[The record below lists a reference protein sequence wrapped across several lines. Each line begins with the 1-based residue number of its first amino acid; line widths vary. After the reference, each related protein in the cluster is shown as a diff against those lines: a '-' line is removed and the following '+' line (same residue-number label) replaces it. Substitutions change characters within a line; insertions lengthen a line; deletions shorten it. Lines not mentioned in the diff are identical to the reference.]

1 MLVVGLTGGIAS
13 GKTTVSDLFAE
24 RGVAVIDADVIGR
37 QSLDPDQP
45 GYQLLVDRLG
55 EEILNS
61 NKAIDRKAL
70 RNSVFNQPE
79 LKLWLEEN
87 LHPLIY
93 QACEKEIAAA
103 QNHVY
108 ALLVVPLLF
117 ETNFHQLANRFCVI
131 DCPAD
136 VQLDRLMRRDDITR
150 ELAEKMINSQ
160 MTNDARL
167 ARADDVISNSSSLE
181 HLSEQVNTLHKMYV
195 GLAEN

>member
-13 GKTTVSDLFAE
+13 GKTTVSDLFFE
-24 RGVAVIDADVIGR
+24 RDAAVVDADVIGR
-37 QSLDPDQP
+37 QTLDPDQP
-45 GYQLLVDRLG
+45 GYQLLTDRFG
-55 EEILNS
+55 EDILDA

-70 RNSVFNQPE
+70 RQSVFNEPE

-93 QACEKEIAAA
+93 QACEKEIAAS

-108 ALLVVPLLF
+108 TLLVVPLLF
-117 ETNFHQLANRFCVI
+117 ETNFHQLADRFCVI

-136 VQLDRLMRRDDITR
+136 VQLGRLMRRDDITR

-160 MTNDARL
+160 MDNEARL
-167 ARADDVISNSSSLE
+167 ARADDVICNSGNLE
-181 HLSEQVNTLHKMYV
+181 DLSKQVNSLHEKYV
-195 GLAEN
+195 GLAAN

>member
-24 RGVAVIDADVIGR
+24 QGAAVIDADVIGR
-37 QSLDPDQP
+37 QTLDPGQP
-45 GYQLLVDRLG
+45 VYRLLIDRFG
-55 EEILNS
+55 EAILDS
-61 NKAIDRKAL
+61 NKAIDRKAV
-70 RNSVFNQPE
+70 RHSVFNQPE

-93 QACEKEIAAA
+93 QACEKELAAS
-103 QNHVY
+103 QNQGY

-117 ETNFHQLANRFCVI
+117 ETNFHELADRFCVI

-136 VQLDRLMRRDDITR
+136 VQLGRLMRRDDITR
-150 ELAEKMINSQ
+150 ELAQKMINSQ
-160 MTNDARL
+160 MTNDARV
-167 ARADDVISNSSSLE
+167 ARADDVIGNSGSPEDLR
-181 HLSEQVNTLHKMYV
+181 EQVNTLHQKYL